1 MEQYD
6 LELIARH
13 GEQDEEL
20 KALWEEHVRY
30 EKQIDKFSTKPFLT
44 PEEGL
49 DMKELKKLKLAGK
62 TKIQEL
68 LAKYKEQE
76 A

>member
-6 LELIARH
+6 LELIAKY
-13 GEQDEEL
+13 GDQDEEL
-20 KALWEEHVRY
+20 KALWEEHVGF
-30 EKQIDKFSTKPFLT
+30 EKRIGKFSSKPFLT
-44 PEEGL
+44 PEE
-49 DMKELKKLKLAGK
+49 DQEFKELKKLKLAGK

-68 LAKYKEQE
+68 LDKYKEQE

>member
-6 LELIARH
+6 LELIAKY

-20 KALWEEHVRY
+20 KALWEEHIRF
-30 EKQIDKFSTKPFLT
+30 EKQIDKFSSKPFLT
-44 PEEGL
+44 PEEEL
-49 DMKELKKLKLAGK
+49 EMKEVKKLKLTGK
-62 TKIQEL
+62 TKIQEIL
-68 LAKYKEQE
+68 DKYKEQE

>member
-6 LELIARH
+6 LELIAKYRD
-13 GEQDEEL
+13 QDEEL
-20 KALWEEHVRY
+20 KALWEEHVGF
-30 EKQIDKFSTKPFLT
+30 EKRIGKFSSKPFLT
-44 PEEGL
+44 PEEDL
-49 DMKELKKLKLAGK
+49 DFKELKKLKLAGK

-68 LAKYKEQE
+68 LDKYKEQE